1 MIEMETKIK
10 WGRGTKTEYL
20 DSLDRKCSNLH

>member
-1 MIEMETKIK
+1 MEMETKIK

-20 DSLDRKCSNLH
+20 GSLDRKCSNLP